1 MTRFQALLKPD
12 STSTPMAEQERA
24 SRQLPDVVRSS
35 RLKWWTKKA
44 AIPAHG
50 KALLLVIAPYSHY
63 DLALLDVLD
72 AALGR
77 PRARKGLRLVPIYVA
92 DLLCSR
98 PAAVPHGRPAE
109 RRYTNHHLRT
119 TPDASSCCLGRRNT
133 KQVCL
138 GQAGERLSGRRARA
152 FVGGSKQTRNHQGSK
167 IHAPLGGE
175 EVRPSLRRGLMS
187 LFPLQLP

>member
-72 AALGR
+72 AALAR
-77 PRARKGLRLVPIYVA
+77 PRARKGLLLVPIYVA
-92 DLLCSR
+92 DLQQYRNVEQLSEDI
-98 PAAVPHGRPAE
+98 PTITYAPPQTPVAAVWEDGILSKCAWGKQGRDLVADALGLSSE
-109 RRYTNHHLRT
+109 DLNRRVITKVPKYT
-119 TPDASSCCLGRRNT
+119 PPS
-133 KQVCL
+133 
-138 GQAGERLSGRRARA
+138 GE
-152 FVGGSKQTRNHQGSK
+152 KK
-167 IHAPLGGE
+167 
-175 EVRPSLRRGLMS
+175 
-187 LFPLQLP
+187 